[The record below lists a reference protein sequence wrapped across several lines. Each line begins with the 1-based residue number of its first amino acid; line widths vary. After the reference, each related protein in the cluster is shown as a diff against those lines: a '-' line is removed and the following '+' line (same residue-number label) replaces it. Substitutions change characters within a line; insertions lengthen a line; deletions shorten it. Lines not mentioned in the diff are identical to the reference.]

1 MKTDLDLIH
10 KYPFTMACFFM
21 VLVLYVIL
29 LLHESGF
36 GPGTE
41 ITLTQGVVMIFS
53 MMMFSIGVFFKE
65 VQDIK
70 EILLEVKK

>member
-1 MKTDLDLIH
+1 
-10 KYPFTMACFFM
+10 MACFTV
-21 VLVLYVIL
+21 VLVLYVVLI
-29 LLHESGF
+29 LHEIGF

-41 ITLTQGVVMIFS
+41 ITLTQGVVMLFS
-53 MMMFSIGVFFKE
+53 GMMFSIGVFFKE